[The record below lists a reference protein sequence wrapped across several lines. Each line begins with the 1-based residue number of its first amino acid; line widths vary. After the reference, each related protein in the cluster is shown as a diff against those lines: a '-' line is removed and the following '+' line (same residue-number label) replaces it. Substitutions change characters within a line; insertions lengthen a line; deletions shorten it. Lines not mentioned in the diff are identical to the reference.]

1 MSCGCGNAPCRH
13 IVITNNS
20 CDESVTVTQPL
31 IGTVE
36 VTAVGPQGPAGPSG
50 ISFPYTGSADIT
62 GSLTVTGSFT
72 HSGAYFIDHLVIT
85 NSDGSTYQVG
95 NTEYIIFNTWNGG
108 NGNADIFLP
117 LSTENEGR
125 LLRFKSDETI
135 SQNHSITLNPYS
147 GDSATIDGD
156 PSIDFN
162 RSYDGITLLCHNAN
176 WFIIQRKAK

>member
-36 VTAVGPQGPAGPSG
+36 VTAVGPQGPRGF
-50 ISFPYTGSADIT
+50 SFPYTGSADIT
-62 GSLTVTGSFT
+62 GSLTVTGSFN
-72 HSGAYFIDHLVIT
+72 HSGAYFVDHLVIT
-85 NSDGSTYQVG
+85 HSDGSTYQVG
-95 NTEYIIFNTWNGG
+95 NTEYIIFNTWPVQLPGQNS
-108 NGNADIFLP
+108 ADIFLP

-135 SQNHSITLNPYS
+135 NSNHSVTLNPYS
-147 GDSATIDGD
+147 GDSATIDGN
-156 PSIDFN
+156 STIDFN
-162 RSYDGITLLCHNAN
+162 RSYDGITLLCHDAN
-176 WFIIQRKAK
+176 WFIIQRKSK

>member
-1 MSCGCGNAPCRH
+1 MSCGCGNVPCRH
-13 IVITNNS
+13 IVITNNR

-36 VTAVGPQGPAGPSG
+36 IKAVGPQGPRGF
-50 ISFPYTGSADIT
+50 SFPYTGSANIT
-62 GSLTVTGSFT
+62 GSLTVTGSFN
-72 HSGAYFIDHLVIT
+72 HSGAYFINHLIIT
-85 NSDGSTYQVG
+85 HSDGSTYQVG
-95 NTEYIIFNTWNGG
+95 NTEYIMFNTWNGG

-135 SQNHSITLNPYS
+135 TQNHSITLNPYS

-156 PSIDFN
+156 PSVDFN
-162 RSYDGITLLCHNAN
+162 RSYDGITLLCHSGN
-176 WFIIQRKAK
+176 WFIIQRKSK